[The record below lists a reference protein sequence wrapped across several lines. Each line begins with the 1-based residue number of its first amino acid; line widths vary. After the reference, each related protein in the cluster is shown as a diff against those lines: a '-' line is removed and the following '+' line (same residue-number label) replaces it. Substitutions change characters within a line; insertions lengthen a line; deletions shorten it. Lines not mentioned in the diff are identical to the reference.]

1 LLNSILNKFSN
12 KVAIHDD
19 KGVELTYS
27 DLFIQ
32 SNLLNKHIKK
42 RSLIFNFCE
51 NTLGALIGYY
61 SFLDGGHVQLLLD
74 STLDINKAK
83 KLISVYKPNIIWV
96 PNFLLDKFNDCLVIF
111 SNWNYSLIVVNES
124 KVIMH
129 KDLSLLLTT
138 SGSTGSPKLV
148 RLSQVNLFNNAKSI
162 AKYLN
167 INYLE
172 RPITSLPM
180 HYSYGLSVI
189 NSHLIKGATIFLTNY
204 SVVQKEFWD
213 FAKKFKITS
222 ISGVPYTYQ
231 LLKMLRFSTMELPD
245 LKTLT
250 QAGGKLSSNLIEE
263 FANYAVKSGKEFIVM
278 YGQTE
283 ATARMS
289 YLPSI
294 NIKEKTESVGI
305 AIPGGKFS
313 LIDLHSKEFI
323 NECNIQ
329 GELIFNGANVS
340 LGYANNYLD
349 LSKGDENLG
358 VLRTGDVAYRDKDGF
373 YYITGRIKRFIKIFG
388 NRVNLDEVEQLLQS
402 FNIECACDGID
413 DKLFIY
419 TINKNSSLEI
429 IELLVSKLKFNF
441 RAFEIRYVS
450 EIPKSSSGKVLYS
463 QLNNIE

>member
-1 LLNSILNKFSN
+1 MLNSILNKFSN
-12 KVAIHDD
+12 NVAIHDD
-19 KGVELTYS
+19 KGLELTYN

-32 SNLLNKHIKK
+32 SNLLNGYVKK
-42 RSLIFNFCE
+42 RSLIFSFCE
-51 NTLGALIGYY
+51 NTSGALIGYY

-74 STLDINKAK
+74 ATLDINQAK
-83 KLISVYKPNIIWV
+83 KLISVYKPNFIWV
-96 PNFLLDKFNDCLVIF
+96 PNFLVDKFNDCLVVF
-111 SNWNYSLIVVNES
+111 TNWNYSLIVVNES
-124 KVIMH
+124 KVQMH
-129 KDLSLLLTT
+129 RDLTLLLTT

-148 RLSQVNLFNNAKSI
+148 RLSSVNLFNNAKSI

-180 HYSYGLSVI
+180 YYSYGLSVI

-204 SVVQKEFWD
+204 SVVQKEFWG

-222 ISGVPYTYQ
+222 FSGVPYTYQ
-231 LLKMLRFSTMELPD
+231 MLKMLRFSTMELPD

-250 QAGGKLSSNLIEE
+250 QAGGKLSSNLKEE
-263 FANYAVKSGKEFIVM
+263 FANYAVKNCKEFIVM

-294 NIKEKTESVGI
+294 KIKEKIESIGI
-305 AIPGGKFS
+305 EIPGGKFS
-313 LIDLHSKEFI
+313 LKDLHSNAFI

-329 GELIFNGANVS
+329 GELIFSGPNVS
-340 LGYANNYLD
+340 LGYANNFLD

-358 VLRTGDVAYRDKDGF
+358 ILYTGDVAYRDKDGF

-388 NRVNLDEVEQLLQS
+388 NRVNLDEVEQILQNH
-402 FNIECACDGID
+402 NIECACDGID
-413 DKLFIY
+413 DKLFVY
-419 TINKNSSLEI
+419 TTNNNRSDEI

-441 RAFEIRYVS
+441 RAFEIRYIP
-450 EIPKSSSGKVLYS
+450 EIPKNSSGKVLYS
-463 QLNNIE
+463 QLNNLE